1 MAYRMS
7 KVAQQLIPKEMQNRN
22 LSSAESNAQKGPKNS
37 DETRRRLRSASTS
50 SRRSAQGLDGN
61 CNRVMPHH
69 VCFQLPQDGNSTNLG
84 NVFWVDYEHSGSHII
99 FMHFD
104 LDGEIYD
111 IQCHKFEF
119 SDCCTVITRLSKVP
133 AILQDVPGVFQ
144 SIGQEGMYAED
155 SYKLLMKNETKKR
168 EEKGAALVGVF
179 ETRARVILPYPVE
192 PYFFDKEMAQS
203 TSFEISHTEEGS
215 AFVNFWLKRAE

>member
-1 MAYRMS
+1 MKGKIKNLIRNESTEVRIAKSRNNS
-7 KVAQQLIPKEMQNRN
+7 KHQNM
-22 LSSAESNAQKGPKNS
+22 KGMKCI
-37 DETRRRLRSASTS
+37 TRY
-50 SRRSAQGLDGN
+50 SRKSVQGLDGN
-61 CNRVMPHH
+61 CNGVMPHH

-155 SYKLLMKNETKKR
+155 SYKLLMQNETKKR